1 MENTVIKL
9 CNYLHDK
16 LCFNI
21 PKDELSLRRELVA
34 CILSSQVRY
43 EMARMALE
51 CIEASGLLS
60 DDWWGSRDNKF
71 EIQVYRI
78 LASLGYRF
86 PKIRAFQLNKARNA
100 IVNKSLLVMICNG
113 EEPKDIRK
121 YLVNEFSGLGPKQA
135 SMFLRN
141 IGISNDL
148 AILDNHVIR
157 YMRLQNLLYNN
168 RYNTSTLPA
177 YERVEKII
185 IDYADKL
192 GFPVGCLDLAIWAT
206 MRAARELRI

>member
-1 MENTVIKL
+1 M
-9 CNYLHDK
+9 
-16 LCFNI
+16 
-21 PKDELSLRRELVA
+21 
-34 CILSSQVRY
+34 
-43 EMARMALE
+43 
-51 CIEASGLLS
+51 LS

-148 AILDNHVIR
+148 AILDN
-157 YMRLQNLLYNN
+157 Q
-168 RYNTSTLPA
+168 
-177 YERVEKII
+177 
-185 IDYADKL
+185 
-192 GFPVGCLDLAIWAT
+192 
-206 MRAARELRI
+206 